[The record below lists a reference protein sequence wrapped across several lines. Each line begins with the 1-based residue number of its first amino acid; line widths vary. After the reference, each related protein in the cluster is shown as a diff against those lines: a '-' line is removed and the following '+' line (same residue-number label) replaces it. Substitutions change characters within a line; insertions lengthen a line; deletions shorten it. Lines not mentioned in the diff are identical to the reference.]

1 MFSVKVNC
9 SQFDMLSSFH
19 SSIQSAKARRNVG
32 LLSPKIAA
40 LPRRLL
46 LLNSV
51 LEFETTHQALM
62 SFKKLYAQLRS
73 GEYDVIAADVVSWN
87 SQREW
92 NALIVIPWMHN
103 FG

>member
-1 MFSVKVNC
+1 MFSVNVNC

-19 SSIQSAKARRNVG
+19 SSIQSAKARRNAG

-62 SFKKLYAQLRS
+62 SFKKLDAQLRS
-73 GEYDVIAADVVSWN
+73 GNYDVIAADVVS
-87 SQREW
+87 
-92 NALIVIPWMHN
+92 
-103 FG
+103 